1 MPRPRNAAH
10 PILDL
15 FAGPG
20 GWDEGLCGLG
30 YRARGIDSD
39 PVACATAE
47 AAGHERLVADVPA
60 LDPSDF
66 SGAVGL
72 IASPPCQAY
81 SSAGKGLGK
90 QDKPR
95 VLACARELGEGRDTR
110 ARHQAG
116 CKDARSLLTVE
127 PLRWAIALRPR
138 WVAMEQVPAV
148 AELWTV
154 FAELL
159 SAHGYDCAV
168 GLLSAERFGVPQVRK
183 RAFLI
188 GSLDGAVELPAPTH
202 RSFDPRRHKPREDE
216 LHLPRWRSM
225 AEALG
230 WGDEPARLRSNN
242 TRSGQVPG
250 GLCRSLDAPSYTVV
264 SSSINWR
271 IECQPARGSSAGCAA
286 SSERARRVP
295 AACARHEER
304 GRSVEPPG
312 GAPAWTRRRPATTLL
327 GDPRITAPG
336 SWPRCGRRA
345 EIVRGRPVRVSVEQ
359 AAILQGFRHDYP
371 WQGSRSQRFAQIGNA
386 VPPPL
391 AARVLSEAMRPTLGR
406 GGERS
411 D

>member
-1 MPRPRNAAH
+1 MPPSPSGADL
-10 PILDL
+10 ILDL

-20 GWDEGLCGLG
+20 GWDEGLRDLG
-30 YRARGIDSD
+30 FMARGIDSD
-39 PVACATAE
+39 PISCATAR
-47 AAGHERLVADVPA
+47 AAGHERLVADVSS
-60 LDPSDF
+60 LDPSEF
-66 SGAVGL
+66 SGAAGL

-95 VLACARELGEGRDTR
+95 VLACARELGEGHDTR
-110 ARHQAG
+110 ARHRTS
-116 CKDARSLLTVE
+116 CKDDRSLLTVE
-127 PLRWAIALRPR
+127 PLRWAIAIRPR
-138 WVAMEQVPAV
+138 WLAMEQVPAV

-159 SAHGYDCAV
+159 GAHGYACAV

-188 GSLDGAVELPAPTH
+188 GSLDGPVELPAPTH

-225 AEALG
+225 AEVLG
-230 WGDEPARLRSNN
+230 WGEQPARLRSNI
-242 TRSGQVPG
+242 TRSGQAPG
-250 GLCRSLDAPSYTVV
+250 GLCRSLDAPSYTVL
-264 SSSINWR
+264 SSSSNWR
-271 IECQPARGSSAGCAA
+271 IESQPASTGPRGT
-286 SSERARRVP
+286 RRLP

-304 GRSVEPPG
+304 RRGEEPPG
-312 GAPAWTRRRPATTLL
+312 GAPAWTTRRPATTLL

-359 AAILQGFRHDYP
+359 AAVLQGFRHDYP

-386 VPPPL
+386 VPPPV
-391 AARVLSEAMRPTLGR
+391 AARVLSEAMRPTLR
-406 GGERS
+406 IEEASAGG
-411 D
+411 

>member
-1 MPRPRNAAH
+1 MPRPRNTAH
-10 PILDL
+10 SILDL
-15 FAGPG
+15 FAGAG
-20 GWDEGLCGLG
+20 GWDEGLRHLG

-39 PVACATAE
+39 PIACATAE
-47 AAGHERLVADVPA
+47 AAGHARVVADVSA

-66 SGAVGL
+66 SGAAGL

-81 SSAGKGLGK
+81 SRAGKGLGK
-90 QDKPR
+90 LDKPR
-95 VLACARELGEGRDTR
+95 VLACARELGKGRDTR
-110 ARHQAG
+110 ARHRAS

-148 AELWTV
+148 AELWAV

-159 SAHGYDCAV
+159 GAYGYDCAV

-202 RSFDPRRHKPREDE
+202 RSFDPRRHRPREDE

-230 WGDEPARLRSNN
+230 WGDEPAWLQTNGDYFGDFEGRRH
-242 TRSGQVPG
+242 
-250 GLCRSLDAPSYTVV
+250 SLALPSYTVL
-264 SSSINWR
+264 SSSRNWR
-271 IECQPARGSSAGCAA
+271 IEPRSAAGSSTGCVG
-286 SSERARRVP
+286 SRERTRHVP
-295 AACARHEER
+295 AECARHEEGRR
-304 GRSVEPPG
+304 GGEPPG
-312 GAPAWTRRRPATTLL
+312 GVPAWTRRRPATTLL

-345 EIVRGRPVRVSVEQ
+345 EIVRVKPVRVSVEQ
-359 AAILQGFRHDYP
+359 AAALQGFRHGYP
-371 WQGSRSQRFAQIGNA
+371 WQGSRPQRFAQIGNA
-386 VPPPL
+386 VPPPV
-391 AARVLSEAMRPTLGR
+391 AARVLAEAMRPTLCR
-406 GGERS
+406 GGKRGG
-411 D
+411 

>member
-1 MPRPRNAAH
+1 MPPSPKGADL
-10 PILDL
+10 ILDL

-20 GWDEGLCGLG
+20 GWDEGLRELG
-30 YRARGIDSD
+30 FMARGIESD
-39 PVACATAE
+39 PISCATAR
-47 AAGHERLVADVPA
+47 AAGHERLVADVSA
-60 LDPSDF
+60 LDPSEF
-66 SGAVGL
+66 SGVAGL

-110 ARHQAG
+110 GRHQAA

-127 PLRWAIALRPR
+127 PLRWAIAIRPR
-138 WVAMEQVPAV
+138 WLAMEQVPAV
-148 AELWTV
+148 AELWSV

-159 SAHGYDCAV
+159 GAHGYACAV

-188 GSLDGAVELPAPTH
+188 GSLDGPVELPAPTH
-202 RSFDPRRHKPREDE
+202 RSFDPRRHQPREDE

-230 WGDEPARLRSNN
+230 WGEQPARLRSNI

-264 SSSINWR
+264 SSSSNWR
-271 IECQPARGSSAGCAA
+271 IEPQPAGADPRTP
-286 SSERARRVP
+286 RRLP

-304 GRSVEPPG
+304 RRGDEPPG

-359 AAILQGFRHDYP
+359 AAVLQGFRHDYP

-386 VPPPL
+386 VPPPV
-391 AARVLSEAMRPTLGR
+391 ATRVLSEAMRPTLGVEEASA
-406 GGERS
+406 GV
-411 D
+411 